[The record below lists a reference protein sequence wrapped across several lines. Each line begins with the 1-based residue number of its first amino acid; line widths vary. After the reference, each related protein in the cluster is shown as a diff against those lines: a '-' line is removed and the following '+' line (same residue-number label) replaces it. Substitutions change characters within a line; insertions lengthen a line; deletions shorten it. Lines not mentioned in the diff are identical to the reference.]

1 MESALTEM
9 VMWEKREIGDFLT
22 YGRCHGGNIGD
33 MGIYG
38 KIWGSQRSWILGS
51 RDASRIK

>member
-1 MESALTEM
+1 M